1 MEIYKY
7 TTYVNH
13 NKIIINKNIT
23 DEYQSK
29 INNIIIDTYPNI
41 ENKAKK
47 TQNNIYIKFY
57 RSNHIS
63 TIKDITYSYF
73 NDSKKENYDDVE
85 IFLIKEYL
93 IGNLNH
99 PYFYDY
105 KGITEV
111 KNYNKYIQN
120 EPILSYINLS
130 MNDMNDTNDIKKK
143 STIGAT
149 PIPSLNYNLY
159 GKNNKIYSSLGY
171 NIITGHNIG
180 ILMESEETLDDYLQK
195 NKELDKNEIL
205 KNIYNI
211 VDLCIYIKD
220 KYGIYHCDIKTQN
233 ILVKDNTFYLIDWEN
248 IFLKNEI
255 YQNKLRPNN
264 GNTEMYPHY
273 DVTCEE
279 FVVYSIGVLIIR
291 ILGYHSGVG
300 YIDFVNNIPVDEI
313 LDKIPDEKIEFC
325 EELIINIFTRKI
337 VKIEE
342 LKTSIENIINPKN
355 GGTV

>member
-1 MEIYKY
+1 MELYKY

-13 NKIIINKNIT
+13 YKIILNKNIT
-23 DEYQSK
+23 DDFQEK
-29 INNIIIDTYPNI
+29 INTIIIDTYPNI
-41 ENKAKK
+41 NNKVKN

-57 RSNHIS
+57 HSDHIS
-63 TIKDITYSYF
+63 NIKDLTYSYF
-73 NDSKKENYDDVE
+73 NDNKKENYDDVE

-105 KGITEV
+105 KGITEI
-111 KNYNKYIQN
+111 KNYNKYSHSM
-120 EPILSYINLS
+120 PVSYIIYPE
-130 MNDMNDTNDIKKK
+130 MNDINCIKKE

-159 GKNNKIYSSLGY
+159 GRNNNKINSSLGY
-171 NIITGHNIG
+171 NITTGHNIG
-180 ILMESEETLDDYLQK
+180 ILMEPDETLDEYLQK
-195 NKELDKNEIL
+195 NKEFDKTELL
-205 KNIYNI
+205 KNLYNI

-233 ILVKDNTFYLIDWEN
+233 ILVKDNKFYLIDWEN
-248 IFLKNEI
+248 IFLINEVYKN
-255 YQNKLRPNN
+255 KSRPNN

-273 DVTCEE
+273 DVTSEE

-300 YIDFVNNIPVDEI
+300 YADFVDNIPVDEI
-313 LDKIPDEKIEFC
+313 LDKIPDENVILFK
-325 EELIINIFTRKI
+325 ELIINIFTRKL

-342 LKTSIENIINPKN
+342 LRTSIKNIIN
-355 GGTV
+355 

>member
-13 NKIIINKNIT
+13 YKILLNKNIT
-23 DEYQSK
+23 DDFQSK
-29 INNIIIDTYPNI
+29 IINIIIDTYPNI
-41 ENKAKK
+41 NNKVKN

-57 RSNHIS
+57 HTDHMSN
-63 TIKDITYSYF
+63 IKDLTYLYF
-73 NDSKKENYDDVE
+73 NGNKKENYDDVE

-111 KNYNKYIQN
+111 KNYNKYN
-120 EPILSYINLS
+120 NGVPCSYI
-130 MNDMNDTNDIKKK
+130 TNSGIKK

-149 PIPSLNYNLY
+149 PIPSSDYNLY
-159 GKNNKIYSSLGY
+159 GKNNNKIFSSLGY
-171 NIITGHNIG
+171 NILTGHNIG
-180 ILMESEETLDDYLQK
+180 ILMEPEETLDDYLEK

-233 ILVKDNTFYLIDWEN
+233 ILVKDNKFYLIDWEN
-248 IFLKNEI
+248 IFLINEL

-273 DVTCEE
+273 DVTSEE

-291 ILGYHSGVG
+291 ILGYHSGVR
-300 YIDFVNNIPVDEI
+300 YADFVDNIPVDEI
-313 LDKIPDEKIEFC
+313 LDKIPDDNVMFC
-325 EELIINIFTRKI
+325 EELIINIFSRKI

-342 LKTSIENIINPKN
+342 LRTSIENIINQKN
-355 GGTV
+355 GRTV

>member
-1 MEIYKY
+1 MDLYKY

-13 NKIIINKNIT
+13 SKIIFNKNIS
-23 DEYQSK
+23 DDFQEK

-41 ENKAKK
+41 NNKVKN

-57 RSNHIS
+57 HSDHIS
-63 TIKDITYSYF
+63 NIKNLTYEYF
-73 NDSKKENYDDVE
+73 KDNKKENYDDVE

-93 IGNLNH
+93 IGNLDH

-105 KGITEV
+105 KGITEI
-111 KNYNKYIQN
+111 KNYNKYSHSL
-120 EPILSYINLS
+120 PVSYIIYPE
-130 MNDMNDTNDIKKK
+130 MNDINCIKKE
-143 STIGAT
+143 STIGTT

-159 GKNNKIYSSLGY
+159 GRNNNKINSSLGY
-171 NIITGHNIG
+171 NITTGHNIG
-180 ILMESEETLDDYLQK
+180 ILMEPEETLNEYLEK
-195 NKELDKNEIL
+195 NKELNKNEIL

-220 KYGIYHCDIKTQN
+220 KYGIYHCDIKPNN
-233 ILVKDNTFYLIDWEN
+233 ILVKDNIFYLIDWEI

-255 YQNKLRPNN
+255 YQNKSRPNN

-273 DVTCEE
+273 DVTSEE

-291 ILGYHSGVG
+291 TLGYYYDIG
-300 YIDFVNNIPVDEI
+300 YEDFVNNVPVDEI
-313 LDKIPDEKIEFC
+313 LNKIPYEKIEFC
-325 EELIINIFTRKI
+325 KELIINIFARKI

-342 LKTSIENIINPKN
+342 LRTSIENIINQKN
-355 GGTV
+355 GGIV

>member
-1 MEIYKY
+1 MELYKY

-13 NKIIINKNIT
+13 YKIILNKNIT
-23 DEYQSK
+23 DEFQSK

-41 ENKAKK
+41 NNKAKK

-57 RSNHIS
+57 HTDHI
-63 TIKDITYSYF
+63 TNVKDLSYSYF
-73 NDSKKENYDDVE
+73 NSNKKEDYDDVE

-99 PYFYDY
+99 SYFYDY

-111 KNYNKYIQN
+111 KNYNKYIN
-120 EPILSYINLS
+120 SVPSPYITNLG
-130 MNDMNDTNDIKKK
+130 IKN

-149 PIPSLNYNLY
+149 PIPSYDYNLY
-159 GKNNKIYSSLGY
+159 GRNSNKIFSSLGY

-180 ILMESEETLDDYLQK
+180 ILMEPEETLDDYLQK
-195 NKELDKNEIL
+195 NQELDKNEIL

-233 ILVKDNTFYLIDWEN
+233 ILVKDNKFYLIDWEN
-248 IFLKNEI
+248 IFLINEVYKN
-255 YQNKLRPNN
+255 KSRPDN

-273 DVTCEE
+273 DVTCDE
-279 FVVYSIGVLIIR
+279 FVVYSIGVLIVR
-291 ILGYHSGVG
+291 ILGYYSGVG
-300 YIDFVNNIPVDEI
+300 YADFVNNIPIDDI
-313 LDKIPDEKIEFC
+313 LDKIPDENIMFC
-325 EELIINIFTRKI
+325 EELIIDIFNRKI

-342 LKTSIENIINPKN
+342 LRTSIENIINSKN
-355 GGTV
+355 GRTV

>member
-1 MEIYKY
+1 MDIHKY

-13 NKIIINKNIT
+13 YKIFVNKNIS
-23 DEYQSK
+23 DELQQK

-41 ENKAKK
+41 ESKVKN

-57 RSNHIS
+57 YTTHMSN
-63 TIKDITYSYF
+63 IKDLTYLYF
-73 NDSKKENYDDVE
+73 DDNKKENYDDVE

-93 IGNLNH
+93 LGNLNH

-105 KGITEV
+105 KMITEV
-111 KNYNKYIQN
+111 KNYNKCNHY
-120 EPILSYINLS
+120 PSYANNTRIDRSLGS
-130 MNDMNDTNDIKKK
+130 
-143 STIGAT
+143 T
-149 PIPSLNYNLY
+149 PIPSLDYNLY
-159 GKNNKIYSSLGY
+159 GRNSRYDKIHTSLGY
-171 NIITGHNIG
+171 NITTGHNIG
-180 ILMESEETLDDYLQK
+180 IIMEPEETLDEYLQK
-195 NKELDKNEIL
+195 YKELDKTELL

-233 ILVKDNTFYLIDWEN
+233 ILVKDNKFYLIDWESVFT
-248 IFLKNEI
+248 INEI
-255 YQNKLRPNN
+255 YENKSRPNN

-273 DVTCEE
+273 DVTSEE

-291 ILGYHSGVG
+291 ILGYHYGVR
-300 YIDFVNNIPVDEI
+300 YIDFVNNIPVNEI
-313 LDKIPDEKIEFC
+313 LDKIPDENIMFC
-325 EELIINIFTRKI
+325 EELIINIFTRKL

-342 LKTSIENIINPKN
+342 LRTSIENIINHKN